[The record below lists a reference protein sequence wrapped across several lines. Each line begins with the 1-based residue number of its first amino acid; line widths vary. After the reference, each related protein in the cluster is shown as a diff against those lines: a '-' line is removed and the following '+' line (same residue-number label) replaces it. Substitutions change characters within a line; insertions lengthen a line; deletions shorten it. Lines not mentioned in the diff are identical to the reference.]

1 MPRFYNRHAA
11 QCRDRLTQFVSA
23 AKAFRELTAR
33 GYNAR
38 RLEERMAQSNRG
50 KSNNAPDKSWVDM
63 DVPSRLPIIP
73 LVSSV
78 LFPGGVLSLQVG
90 IDRNVR
96 LLKSLPDDQN
106 LIAAFC
112 QKSGDKENPRAED
125 LSPIGVLAAIVQRLP
140 LSSDRYQL
148 FLQGRQRVELVQ
160 MLQNEPYFEAKLR
173 EIAPKPIPKTVK
185 TDALMNRSIQLFEKL
200 VESDS
205 KYSKELLNILQMNIS
220 EGPDTFA
227 DLLSGFV
234 NLPLEE
240 KQLLLETVHPIERIE
255 LLNEWI
261 SRDLGRATVNQELQ
275 RQIQS
280 NIDRR
285 ERENYLR
292 EQLRIIQDELGE
304 GNAAEREADT
314 YRDRIEALPIVE
326 DHKQG
331 LRREVQRM
339 GQLSP
344 SSSDYAVIR
353 GHLDI
358 VLSLPWSAHTEDQLD
373 LTKAEQILDERH
385 HGLEKVKER
394 ILEFL
399 AVLKLK
405 GDLKGP
411 ILCFTGPPGVG
422 KTSLGSAIADALGR
436 KFVRM
441 AVGGV
446 TDESEIRGHR
456 KTYIGAMPGKL
467 ITSYIQVGVNNPLI
481 MIDEIDKIG
490 KDFRGDPAS
499 ALLEVLDP
507 KQNHT
512 FVDRYLEVP
521 FDLSHTLFICT
532 ANVLDMIPGPL
543 RDRMEVIRL
552 SGYTE
557 NEKLAIATKHLVPEL
572 LENHGLG
579 PDQVRV
585 DDDAILNIVRDY
597 TAEAGVRNLE
607 RNLATVLR
615 KIARKVAADDG
626 GGQAVQPDEA
636 AVPEQAGSPLL
647 HQYEVKKDDVESYLG
662 LPKFEHEFAERHP
675 EIGVTTGLA
684 WTSFGG
690 EIMFIEATRM
700 PGSGRTTVTGQLGDV
715 MRESVQAAYSYVR
728 SKAHDLEIDD
738 KKFSDYDVHIHFPAG
753 AIPKDGPSAG
763 VAIATCIASVM
774 GDRPVRHDV
783 AMTGEITLRG
793 KVLSVGGI
801 KEKVMAAHRANI
813 KTVVLPEGNRK
824 DLQEVPEEIRAAL
837 EFVFAE
843 RVEAVWKQSLI
854 PLYLPR
860 DHDRK
865 YDEAEYRADQEREIE
880 RHHEKGD
887 RAERR

>member
-1 MPRFYNRHAA
+1 
-11 QCRDRLTQFVSA
+11 
-23 AKAFRELTAR
+23 
-33 GYNAR
+33 
-38 RLEERMAQSNRG
+38 MAQSAKG
-50 KSNNAPDKSWVDM
+50 KAHLNQTSQDWVEL

-112 QKSGDKENPRAED
+112 QKTGDKENPRPED
-125 LSPIGVLAAIVQRLP
+125 LSQIGVLAAIVQRLP
-140 LSSDRYQL
+140 LSADRYQL

-173 EIAPKPIPKTVK
+173 EVAPKPIPKSVK
-185 TDALMNRSIQLFEKL
+185 TEALMHRAMSLFEKL

-205 KYSKELLNILQMNIS
+205 KYSKELLNILQMNIA

-234 NLPLEE
+234 NFPLEE
-240 KQLLLETVHPIERIE
+240 KQLLLETVNPIDRIE
-255 LLNEWI
+255 LLNDWI
-261 SRDLGRATVNQELQ
+261 SRDLGRATVDRDLH

-280 NIDRR
+280 SIDRR
-285 ERENYLR
+285 ERETYLR
-292 EQLRIIQDELGE
+292 EQMRIIQDELGE
-304 GNAAEREADT
+304 TNAAEREADT
-314 YRDRIEALPIVE
+314 YRDRVEALPIAE
-326 DHKQG
+326 DHKQQ

-344 SSSDYAVIR
+344 SSSDYAVIK
-353 GHLDI
+353 GHLDT
-358 VLSLPWSAHTEDQLD
+358 VFQMPWTQQTEDRLD
-373 LTKAEQILDERH
+373 LVKAEEILDQRH

-394 ILEFL
+394 VLEFL

-422 KTSLGSAIADALGR
+422 KTSLGAAIADALGR

-481 MIDEIDKIG
+481 MIDEMDKIG

-507 KQNHT
+507 KQNSA
-512 FVDRYLEVP
+512 FVDRYLEIP

-532 ANVLDMIPGPL
+532 ANMLDMIPGPL

-557 NEKLAIATKHLVPEL
+557 NEKLAISKDHLIPEL

-579 PDQVRV
+579 AEQVQFE
-585 DDDAILNIVRDY
+585 DDAILLMVRDY

-615 KIARKVAADDG
+615 KIARKVAAAD
-626 GGQAVQPDEA
+626 A
-636 AVPEQAGSPLL
+636 APET
-647 HQYEVKKDDVESYLG
+647 YVVRKDDIESYLG

-684 WTSFGG
+684 WTQFGG

-715 MRESVQAAYSYVR
+715 MRESVSAAYSYVR
-728 SKAHDLEIDD
+728 SKAHELEIED
-738 KKFSDYDVHIHFPAG
+738 KKFAEHDIHIHFPAG

-774 GDRPVRHDV
+774 GERPVRHDV

-813 KTVVLPEGNRK
+813 QLVVLPEGNRK
-824 DLQEVPEEIRAAL
+824 DLQEVPEETKKNL
-837 EFVFAE
+837 KFVFAQ
-843 RVEAVWKQSLI
+843 RVEDVWKEALI
-854 PLYLPR
+854 PLFVAKG
-860 DHDRK
+860 DDRK
-865 YDEAEYRADQEREIE
+865 YDEAEYRADKERQVASHDEQSE
-880 RHHEKGD
+880 

>member
-1 MPRFYNRHAA
+1 
-11 QCRDRLTQFVSA
+11 
-23 AKAFRELTAR
+23 
-33 GYNAR
+33 
-38 RLEERMAQSNRG
+38 MAQPPR
-50 KSNNAPDKSWVDM
+50 KATANNASEWIDLEIPN
-63 DVPSRLPIIP
+63 RLPIIP

-112 QKSGDKENPRAED
+112 QKSGDKENPRPED
-125 LSPIGVLAAIVQRLP
+125 LSQIGVLAAIVQRLP
-140 LSSDRYQL
+140 LSSDRFQL

-160 MLQNEPYFEAKLR
+160 ILQSEPYFEGMLR
-173 EIAPKPIPKTVK
+173 EVAPRPIPKSVK
-185 TDALMNRSIQLFEKL
+185 TDQLIAKAMSLFEKL

-205 KYSKELLNILQMNIS
+205 KYSNELLNILRMNVS

-227 DLLSGFV
+227 DLLSSFV
-234 NLPLEE
+234 NFPLEE
-240 KQLLLETVHPIERIE
+240 KQLLLETVNPIERIE
-255 LLNEWI
+255 LLVDWI
-261 SRDLGRATVNQELQ
+261 QRDLGKATVDRELQ

-280 NIDRR
+280 SIDRR

-292 EQLRIIQDELGE
+292 EQLRVIQDELGDT
-304 GNAAEREADT
+304 NPSEREADT
-314 YRDRIEALPIVE
+314 YRERIEALPLGD
-326 DHKQG
+326 DHKLQ
-331 LRREVQRM
+331 LRREVNRLL
-339 GQLSP
+339 QLSP
-344 SSSDYAVIR
+344 SSSDYAVLR
-353 GHLDI
+353 GHLDTLLQ
-358 VLSLPWSAHTEDQLD
+358 VPWLEKTEDRLD
-373 LTKAEQILDERH
+373 LQKAEEILNEKH
-385 HGLEKVKER
+385 HALEKVKER

-411 ILCFTGPPGVG
+411 ILCFVGPPGVG
-422 KTSLGSAIADALGR
+422 KTSLGAAIAEALGR

-467 ITSYIQVGVNNPLI
+467 IQSYIQIGMNNPLI

-512 FVDRYLEVP
+512 FTDRYLEIP
-521 FDLSHTLFICT
+521 YDLSHTLFICT
-532 ANVLDMIPGPL
+532 ANVLDTIPSPL

-552 SGYTE
+552 AGYTE
-557 NEKLAIATKHLVPEL
+557 TEKLQIAKKHLIPEL
-572 LENHGLG
+572 LENHGLAPG
-579 PDQVRV
+579 QVSV
-585 DDDAILNIVRDY
+585 SDEVILTIIRDY

-607 RNLATVLR
+607 RKLATVMR
-615 KIARKVAADDG
+615 KIARKVASGDG
-626 GGQAVQPDEA
+626 QEKYAVEA
-636 AVPEQAGSPLL
+636 T
-647 HQYEVKKDDVESYLG
+647 DVDSYLG
-662 LPKFEHEFAERHP
+662 LPSYEHEFAERHP

-684 WTSFGG
+684 WTQFGG

-715 MRESVQAAYSYVR
+715 MRESVTAAYSYVR
-728 SKAHDLEIDD
+728 SKASDLEIQD
-738 KKFSDYDVHIHFPAG
+738 KVFSEHDIHIHFPAG

-774 GDRPVRHDV
+774 GERPVRHDV
-783 AMTGEITLRG
+783 AMTGEVTLRG

-801 KEKVMAAHRANI
+801 KEKIMAAQRANI
-813 KTVVLPEGNRK
+813 KTIVLPEGNRK
-824 DLQEVPEEIRAAL
+824 DLTEVPGDVKEGL
-837 EFVFAE
+837 NFVFAE
-843 RVEAVWKQSLI
+843 RVEDVWKEALI
-854 PLYLPR
+854 PLYVVR
-860 DHDRK
+860 TRDRK
-865 YDEAEYRADQEREIE
+865 YDEAEY
-880 RHHEKGD
+880 K
-887 RAERR
+887 AERQKSERPEQR

>member
-1 MPRFYNRHAA
+1 
-11 QCRDRLTQFVSA
+11 
-23 AKAFRELTAR
+23 
-33 GYNAR
+33 
-38 RLEERMAQSNRG
+38 MAQQNRG
-50 KSNNAPDKSWVDM
+50 RPPLPSASDWI
-63 DVPSRLPIIP
+63 DVEVPTRLPIIP

-96 LLKSLPDDQN
+96 LLKALPDDQN

-112 QKSGDKENPRAED
+112 QKTGDKENPRPED
-125 LSPIGVLAAIVQRLP
+125 LSNIGVLAAIVQRLP

-160 MLQNEPYFEAKLR
+160 MLQTEPYFEGRLR
-173 EIAPKPIPKTVK
+173 EIAPKPIPKSVK
-185 TDALMNRSIQLFEKL
+185 TDALMNKAMSLFEKL

-205 KYSKELLNILQMNIS
+205 KYSNELLNILRMNMN

-227 DLLSGFV
+227 DLLSSFV
-234 NLPLEE
+234 NFPLEE
-240 KQLLLETVHPIERIE
+240 KQQLLETVNPIERIE
-255 LLNEWI
+255 LLIDWI
-261 SRDLGRATVNQELQ
+261 QRDLGKATVDRELQ
-275 RQIQS
+275 RQIQTS
-280 NIDRR
+280 IDRR
-285 ERENYLR
+285 DRENYLR
-292 EQLRIIQDELGE
+292 EQLRIIQDELGD
-304 GNAAEREADT
+304 NNVSDREADT
-314 YRDRIEALPIVE
+314 YRDRVEALPIAE
-326 DHKQG
+326 DFKQQ
-331 LRREVQRM
+331 LRREVTRL

-344 SSSDYAVIR
+344 SSSDYAVIK
-353 GHLDI
+353 GHLDT
-358 VLSLPWSAHTEDQLD
+358 VFQVPWSEKTVDLLD
-373 LTKAEQILDERH
+373 LTKAEAVLDSRH
-385 HGLEKVKER
+385 HGLDKVKER
-394 ILEFL
+394 VLEFL

-411 ILCFTGPPGVG
+411 ILCFAGPPGVG
-422 KTSLGSAIADALGR
+422 KTSLGAAIADALGR
-436 KFVRM
+436 KFIRM

-467 ITSYIQVGVNNPLI
+467 IQSYIQVGVNNPLI

-507 KQNHT
+507 KQNHA
-512 FVDRYLEVP
+512 FVDRYLEIP
-521 FDLSHTLFICT
+521 FDLSHTLFIAT
-532 ANVLDMIPGPL
+532 ANIIDSVPSPL

-557 NEKLAIATKHLVPEL
+557 NEKLQIAKKHLIPEL
-572 LENHGLG
+572 LENHGL
-579 PDQVRV
+579 DASHVSIT
-585 DDDAILNIVRDY
+585 DEAILTTIRDY

-607 RNLATVLR
+607 RKLATALR
-615 KIARKVAADDG
+615 KIARKVASVEPPSAAGVGPTLPNVTPPPSAATPGMPAAEG
-626 GGQAVQPDEA
+626 GGATETFLIDK
-636 AVPEQAGSPLL
+636 GDL
-647 HQYEVKKDDVESYLG
+647 ESYLG
-662 LPKFEHEFAERHP
+662 LPSFEHEFAERTP

-700 PGSGRTTVTGQLGDV
+700 NGSGRTTVTGQLGEV
-715 MRESVQAAYSYVR
+715 MRESVTAAYSYVR
-728 SKAHDLEIDD
+728 SKAAELDIEDRM
-738 KKFSDYDVHIHFPAG
+738 FSEHDVHIHFPAG

-774 GDRPVRHDV
+774 GERPVRHDV

-801 KEKVMAAHRANI
+801 KEKVMAAQRANI

-824 DLQEVPEEIRAAL
+824 DLSEVPEEVKEGL
-837 EFVFAE
+837 SFVFAS
-843 RVEAVWKQSLI
+843 RVEDVWKETLI
-854 PLYLPR
+854 PLYVVR
-860 DHDRK
+860 SRDRK
-865 YDEAEYRADQEREIE
+865 YDEAEYRAERKKKNERDQ
-880 RHHEKGD
+880 
-887 RAERR
+887 AEQR

>member
-1 MPRFYNRHAA
+1 
-11 QCRDRLTQFVSA
+11 
-23 AKAFRELTAR
+23 
-33 GYNAR
+33 
-38 RLEERMAQSNRG
+38 MAQTPKG
-50 KSNNAPDKSWVDM
+50 KSPGHGSQDWVDL

-96 LLKSLPDDQN
+96 LLKGLPDDQN

-112 QKSGDKENPRAED
+112 QKTGDKENPKPHD
-125 LSPIGVLAAIVQRLP
+125 LAPIGVLAAIVQRLP

-160 MLQNEPYFEAKLR
+160 MLQNEPYFEARLR
-173 EIAPKPIPKTVK
+173 EVMPRPIPKTVK
-185 TDALMNRSIQLFEKL
+185 TEQLMTRALSLFEKL

-205 KYSKELLNILQMNIS
+205 KYSNELLNILRMNLT

-240 KQLLLETVHPIERIE
+240 KQLLLETVNPIERIE
-255 LLNEWI
+255 LLVDYI
-261 SRDLGRATVNQELQ
+261 QRDLGRATVDRELQ
-275 RQIQS
+275 RQIQT

-285 ERENYLR
+285 DRENYLR

-304 GNAAEREADT
+304 TNAAEREADT
-314 YRDRIEALPIVE
+314 YRERIEALPIHE
-326 DHKQG
+326 DHKQQ
-331 LRREVQRM
+331 LRREVTRM
-339 GQLSP
+339 GQLSQ
-344 SSSDYAVIR
+344 SSSDYAVIK
-353 GHLDI
+353 GHLDT
-358 VLSLPWSAHTEDQLD
+358 VLQLPWTAHTEDTLE
-373 LTKAEQILDERH
+373 LAKAEAILDERH

-411 ILCFTGPPGVG
+411 ILCFVGPPGVG

-467 ITSYIQVGVNNPLI
+467 VASYIQVGVNNPLI

-490 KDFRGDPAS
+490 KDFRGDPSS

-507 KQNHT
+507 KQNHA
-512 FVDRYLEVP
+512 FVDRYVEIP
-521 FDLSHTLFICT
+521 YDLSHTLFICT

-557 NEKLAIATKHLVPEL
+557 NEKLAISTKHLIPEL

-579 PDQVRV
+579 ADQVQIE
-585 DDDAILNIVRDY
+585 DGAILTMVRDY
-597 TAEAGVRNLE
+597 TAESGVRNLE

-615 KIARKVAADDG
+615 KIARKVATADET
-626 GGQAVQPDEA
+626 QTAQ
-636 AVPEQAGSPLL
+636 QK
-647 HQYEVKKDDVESYLG
+647 YEVKNADLEAYLG

-700 PGSGRTTVTGQLGDV
+700 PGTGRTTVTGQLGDV

-728 SKAHDLEIDD
+728 SKAHDLEIDE
-738 KKFSDYDVHIHFPAG
+738 KKFSDQDIHIHFPAG

-774 GDRPVRHDV
+774 GDRPVRHEV

-824 DLQEVPEEIRAAL
+824 DIQEVPEETKAAL

-843 RVEAVWKQSLI
+843 RVEDVWKQTLI
-854 PLYLPR
+854 PLLIAR

-865 YDEAEYRADQEREIE
+865 YDEAEFRADRERDIE
-880 RHHEKGD
+880 RHHEKGE
-887 RAERR
+887 RAEGR

>member
-1 MPRFYNRHAA
+1 
-11 QCRDRLTQFVSA
+11 
-23 AKAFRELTAR
+23 
-33 GYNAR
+33 
-38 RLEERMAQSNRG
+38 MAQSARG
-50 KSNNAPDKSWVDM
+50 KSNPNPSQGWVEL

-112 QKSGDKENPRAED
+112 QKTGDKENPRAED
-125 LSPIGVLAAIVQRLP
+125 LSQIGVLAAIVQRLP
-140 LSSDRYQL
+140 LSADRYQL

-160 MLQNEPYFEAKLR
+160 MLQNEPYFEARLR
-173 EIAPKPIPKTVK
+173 EIAPRPTPKNVK
-185 TDALMNRSIQLFEKL
+185 TEQLMNRAMSLFEKL

-205 KYSKELLNILQMNIS
+205 KYSKELLNILQMNLS

-234 NLPLEE
+234 NFPLEE
-240 KQLLLETVHPIERIE
+240 KQLLLETVNPIERIE
-255 LLNEWI
+255 LLNEYI
-261 SRDLGRATVNQELQ
+261 SRDLGRATVDRELQ
-275 RQIQS
+275 RQIQT

-285 ERENYLR
+285 DRETYLR
-292 EQLRIIQDELGE
+292 EQMRIIQDELGE
-304 GNAAEREADT
+304 GSAADREADT
-314 YRDRIEALPIVE
+314 YRDRIEALPLAE
-326 DHKQG
+326 NQLQT
-331 LRREVQRM
+331 LRREVARL

-344 SSSDYAVIR
+344 SSSDYAVIK
-353 GHLDI
+353 GHLDTI
-358 VLSLPWSAHTEDQLD
+358 LQLPWTEHTEDRLD
-373 LTKAEQILDERH
+373 LVKAEEVLDARH

-394 ILEFL
+394 VLEFL

-422 KTSLGSAIADALGR
+422 KTSLGTAIADALGR

-467 ITSYIQVGVNNPLI
+467 IASYIQVGVNNPLI

-507 KQNHT
+507 KQNHA
-512 FVDRYLEVP
+512 FVDRYLEIP
-521 FDLSHTLFICT
+521 YDLSHTLFICT
-532 ANVLDMIPGPL
+532 ANVLDHIPGPL

-557 NEKLAIATKHLVPEL
+557 SEKLAIATKHLVPEL
-572 LENHGLG
+572 LENHGLS
-579 PDQVRV
+579 PELVQI
-585 DDDAILNIVRDY
+585 DDAAIRTIISEY
-597 TAEAGVRNLE
+597 TAESGVRGLE
-607 RNLATVLR
+607 RNLATVFR
-615 KIARKVAADDG
+615 KIARKVATATDEQPAETQFRVTKAD
-626 GGQAVQPDEA
+626 
-636 AVPEQAGSPLL
+636 L
-647 HQYEVKKDDVESYLG
+647 ESYLG

-684 WTSFGG
+684 WTQVGG

-700 PGSGRTTVTGQLGDV
+700 PGTGRTTVTGQLGDV
-715 MRESVQAAYSYVR
+715 MRESVSAAYSYVR
-728 SKAHDLEIDD
+728 SKARDLGIED
-738 KKFSDYDVHIHFPAG
+738 KKFSEQDIHIHFPAG

-774 GDRPVRHDV
+774 GERTVRHDV

-813 KTVVLPEGNRK
+813 RVVVLPEGNRK
-824 DLQEVPEEIRAAL
+824 DVSEVPEETRKDL

-843 RVEAVWKQSLI
+843 RVEDVWKRALNPPQT
-854 PLYLPR
+854 
-860 DHDRK
+860 D
-865 YDEAEYRADQEREIE
+865 DEVPVRVDSEASDDVERGVALHVERADET
-880 RHHEKGD
+880 GD
-887 RAERR
+887 RAESR

>member
-1 MPRFYNRHAA
+1 
-11 QCRDRLTQFVSA
+11 
-23 AKAFRELTAR
+23 
-33 GYNAR
+33 
-38 RLEERMAQSNRG
+38 
-50 KSNNAPDKSWVDM
+50 M

-96 LLKSLPDDQN
+96 LLKGLPDDQN

-112 QKSGDKENPRAED
+112 QKTGDKENPRPED
-125 LSPIGVLAAIVQRLP
+125 LSQIGVLAAIVQRLP
-140 LSSDRYQL
+140 LSADRYQL

-160 MLQNEPYFEAKLR
+160 MLQNEPYFEARLR
-173 EIAPKPIPKTVK
+173 EIAPRPIPKNVK
-185 TDALMNRSIQLFEKL
+185 TEHLMNRALSLFEKL

-205 KYSKELLNILQMNIS
+205 KYSKELLNILQMNIA

-240 KQLLLETVHPIERIE
+240 KQLLLETVNPIERIE
-255 LLNEWI
+255 LLNEYI
-261 SRDLGRATVNQELQ
+261 SRDLGRATVDRELQ

-285 ERENYLR
+285 DRETYLR
-292 EQLRIIQDELGE
+292 EQMRIIQDELGE
-304 GNAAEREADT
+304 GSAAEREADT
-314 YRDRIEALPIVE
+314 YRDRVEALPLAE
-326 DHKQG
+326 EHRAT
-331 LRREVQRM
+331 LRREVTRL

-344 SSSDYAVIR
+344 SSSDYAVIK
-353 GHLDI
+353 GHLDTI
-358 VLSLPWSAHTEDQLD
+358 LQLPWTQHTEDRLD
-373 LTKAEQILDERH
+373 LVKAEEVLDARH

-394 ILEFL
+394 VLEFL

-422 KTSLGSAIADALGR
+422 KTSLGAAIADALGR

-467 ITSYIQVGVNNPLI
+467 VASYIQVGVNNPLI

-507 KQNHT
+507 KQNHA
-512 FVDRYLEVP
+512 FVDRYLEIP

-532 ANVLDMIPGPL
+532 ANILDNIPSPL

-552 SGYTE
+552 SGYTD

-572 LENHGLG
+572 LENHGLSL
-579 PDQVRV
+579 QLVEIEAA
-585 DDDAILNIVRDY
+585 AIRTIISDY
-597 TAEAGVRNLE
+597 TAESGVRNLE

-615 KIARKVAADDG
+615 KIARKVAGATDVEG
-626 GGQAVQPDEA
+626 I
-636 AVPEQAGSPLL
+636 
-647 HQYEVKKDDVESYLG
+647 EVKDSPPPVEKYVVRKDDIETYLG

-684 WTSFGG
+684 WTQVGG

-715 MRESVQAAYSYVR
+715 MRESVSAAYSYVR
-728 SKAHDLEIDD
+728 SKAHDLDIDD
-738 KKFSDYDVHIHFPAG
+738 KKFSEQDIHIHFPAG

-774 GDRPVRHDV
+774 GERPVRHDV

-793 KVLSVGGI
+793 KVLSVGGV

-813 KTVVLPEGNRK
+813 RAVVLPEGNRK
-824 DLQEVPEEIRAAL
+824 DVQEVPEETRQNI

-843 RVEAVWKQSLI
+843 RVEDVWKRALL
-854 PLYLPR
+854 PLV
-860 DHDRK
+860 HVK
-865 YDEAEYRADQEREIE
+865 EHGQKSDEPAVSVDEERPVELHVESDFERPAERNL
-880 RHHEKGD
+880 D
-887 RAERR
+887 RAEERVERR

>member
-1 MPRFYNRHAA
+1 
-11 QCRDRLTQFVSA
+11 
-23 AKAFRELTAR
+23 
-33 GYNAR
+33 
-38 RLEERMAQSNRG
+38 
-50 KSNNAPDKSWVDM
+50 
-63 DVPSRLPIIP
+63 
-73 LVSSV
+73 
-78 LFPGGVLSLQVG
+78 
-90 IDRNVR
+90 
-96 LLKSLPDDQN
+96 
-106 LIAAFC
+106 
-112 QKSGDKENPRAED
+112 
-125 LSPIGVLAAIVQRLP
+125 
-140 LSSDRYQL
+140 
-148 FLQGRQRVELVQ
+148 
-160 MLQNEPYFEAKLR
+160 
-173 EIAPKPIPKTVK
+173 
-185 TDALMNRSIQLFEKL
+185 
-200 VESDS
+200 
-205 KYSKELLNILQMNIS
+205 
-220 EGPDTFA
+220 GPDTCA
-227 DLLSGFV
+227 DLLASFL
-234 NLPLEE
+234 NLALEE
-240 KQLLLETVHPIERIE
+240 KQLLLETVNPIERIE
-255 LLNEWI
+255 LIIEYMQ
-261 SRDLGRATVNQELQ
+261 RDLGKATVDRELQ

-280 NIDRR
+280 SINRR

-292 EQLRIIQDELGE
+292 EQLRVIQDELGDN
-304 GNAAEREADT
+304 NASEREADT
-314 YRDRIEALPIVE
+314 YRDRVEALPITE
-326 DHKQG
+326 EHKQT
-331 LRREVQRM
+331 LRREVTRLS
-339 GQLSP
+339 QLSP
-344 SSSDYAVIR
+344 SSSDYSVIK
-353 GHLDI
+353 GHLDT
-358 VLSLPWSAHTEDQLD
+358 VFQVPWTEKTEDQLD
-373 LTKAEQILDERH
+373 LKKAEEMLDKRH
-385 HGLEKVKER
+385 YGLEKVKER
-394 ILEFL
+394 VLEFL

-411 ILCFTGPPGVG
+411 ILCFAGPPGVG
-422 KTSLGSAIADALGR
+422 KTSLGAAIADALGR

-467 ITSYIQVGVNNPLI
+467 IQSYIQVGVNNPLI

-507 KQNHT
+507 KQNHA
-512 FVDRYLEVP
+512 FVDRYVEVP
-521 FDLSHTLFICT
+521 YDLSHTLFICT
-532 ANVLDMIPGPL
+532 ANVLDMVPGPL

-557 NEKLAIATKHLVPEL
+557 NEKLAIATKHLIPEL

-579 PDQVRV
+579 ADQVKI
-585 DDDAILNIVRDY
+585 DDEAILTIVRDY
-597 TAEAGVRNLE
+597 TAESGVRNLE

-615 KIARKVAADDG
+615 KIARKVASRDDES
-626 GGQAVQPDEA
+626 QSNDEK
-636 AVPEQAGSPLL
+636 
-647 HQYEVKKDDVESYLG
+647 YEVKNADLETYLG

-700 PGSGRTTVTGQLGDV
+700 PGSGRTTVTGQLGEV

-738 KKFSDYDVHIHFPAG
+738 KKFSDFDIHIHFPAG

-813 KTVVLPEGNRK
+813 KTIVLPEGNRK
-824 DLQEVPEEIRAAL
+824 DIQEVPDETKAAL

-843 RVEAVWKQSLI
+843 RVEDVWKQALI
-854 PLYLPR
+854 PVLIAR

-865 YDEAEYRADQEREIE
+865 YDEAEFRADREREIE
-880 RHHEKGD
+880 RHHEKSE

>member
-1 MPRFYNRHAA
+1 
-11 QCRDRLTQFVSA
+11 
-23 AKAFRELTAR
+23 
-33 GYNAR
+33 
-38 RLEERMAQSNRG
+38 MAQNKPKAGTNEVSEWL
-50 KSNNAPDKSWVDM
+50 DQE
-63 DVPSRLPIIP
+63 VPNRLPIIP

-125 LSPIGVLAAIVQRLP
+125 LSQIGVLAAIVQRLP

-148 FLQGRQRVELVQ
+148 FLQGRHRVELVQ
-160 MLQNEPYFEAKLR
+160 MLQSEPYFEGMLR
-173 EIAPKPIPKTVK
+173 ELAPKPIPKTAK
-185 TDALMNRSIQLFEKL
+185 TEHLVNKAMSLFEKL

-205 KYSKELLNILQMNIS
+205 KYSSELLNILRMNMT

-227 DLLSGFV
+227 DLLSSFV
-234 NLPLEE
+234 NFPLEE
-240 KQLLLETVHPIERIE
+240 KQLLLETVNPIERVE
-255 LLNEWI
+255 LLIDWI
-261 SRDLGRATVNQELQ
+261 QRDLGKATVDRELQ
-275 RQIQS
+275 RQIQTS
-280 NIDRR
+280 IDRR
-285 ERENYLR
+285 ERESYLR
-292 EQLRIIQDELGE
+292 EQLRVIQDELGDT
-304 GNAAEREADT
+304 NPAEREADT
-314 YRDRIEALPIVE
+314 YRDKIEALPLG
-326 DHKQG
+326 DDYKQQ
-331 LRREVQRM
+331 LRREVNRM
-339 GQLSP
+339 TQLSP

-353 GHLDI
+353 GHLDT
-358 VLSLPWSAHTEDQLD
+358 VLQVPWTEKTEDRLD
-373 LTKAEQILDERH
+373 LKKAEESLDQKH

-394 ILEFL
+394 VLEFL

-411 ILCFTGPPGVG
+411 ILCFVGPPGVG
-422 KTSLGSAIADALGR
+422 KTSLGAAIAEALGR

-467 ITSYIQVGVNNPLI
+467 IQSYIQVGVNNPLI

-490 KDFRGDPAS
+490 KDYRGDPAS

-507 KQNHT
+507 KQNHA
-512 FVDRYLEVP
+512 FVDRYLEIP
-521 FDLSHTLFICT
+521 YDLSHTLFIAT
-532 ANVLDMIPGPL
+532 ANLLDTIPSPL

-557 NEKLAIATKHLVPEL
+557 TEKLQIAKKHLIPEL
-572 LENHGLG
+572 LENHGLKG
-579 PDQVRV
+579 DQVTIS
-585 DDDAILNIVRDY
+585 DEALLAIIRDY

-607 RNLATVLR
+607 RKLANVMR
-615 KIARKVAADDG
+615 KIARKVASEPAAEG
-626 GGQAVQPDEA
+626 GGAPQKFAVEA
-636 AVPEQAGSPLL
+636 TDLET
-647 HQYEVKKDDVESYLG
+647 YLG
-662 LPKFEHEFAERHP
+662 LPPFEHEFAERHP
-675 EIGVTTGLA
+675 EIGVATGLA
-684 WTSFGG
+684 WTQFGG

-728 SKAHDLEIDD
+728 SKAADLEIDD
-738 KKFSDYDVHIHFPAG
+738 RMFSEHDIHIHFPAG

-774 GDRPVRHDV
+774 GERPIRHDV

-801 KEKVMAAHRANI
+801 KEKVMAAQRANI
-813 KTVVLPEGNRK
+813 KTIVLPEGNRK
-824 DLQEVPEEIRAAL
+824 DLTEVPDEVKTGL
-837 EFVFAE
+837 TFVFAE
-843 RVEAVWKQSLI
+843 RVEDVWKEAVI
-854 PLYLPR
+854 PLHVVR
-860 DHDRK
+860 GHDRK
-865 YDEAEYRADQEREIE
+865 YDEEEYRAERQRERERPE
-880 RHHEKGD
+880 TR
-887 RAERR
+887 